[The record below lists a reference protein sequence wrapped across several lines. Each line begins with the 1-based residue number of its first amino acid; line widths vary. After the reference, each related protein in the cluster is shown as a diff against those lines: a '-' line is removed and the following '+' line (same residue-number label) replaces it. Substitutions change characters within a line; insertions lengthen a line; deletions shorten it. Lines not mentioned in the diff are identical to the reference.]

1 MKNVSIVGLGALGSH
16 LVMLARNWDVRFN
29 LIDFDRVGAK
39 NLQSQFHSGLG
50 KGKNKATALG
60 AAMQGMW
67 QRRTYAYPVKLDGG
81 NALQLLGES
90 DLIIDCTDNLAAR
103 KVIQDFVKTYPKIA
117 CLHGCLSADGTLA
130 RVVWTEHF
138 RPDPEGEEGQA
149 TCEDGE
155 NLPFHA
161 MAGGLIAHVAQKY
174 LDMGEKKSWQLTPS
188 SLVRV
193 M

>member
-16 LVMLARNWDVRFN
+16 LVLLARNWDARFN
-29 LIDFDRVGAK
+29 LIDFDRVEAK

-138 RPDPEGEEGQA
+138 QPDPEGEEGQA

-155 NLPFHA
+155 NLGFHA
-161 MAGGLIAHVAQKY
+161 MAGAVLQFSAALFLKTGVKQ
-174 LDMGEKKSWQLTPS
+174 SFQLTPTS
-188 SLVRV
+188 IIRLT
-193 M
+193 